1 MSKFHEKYRSRGF
14 QVLAVDSDDDDT
26 PEMVRE
32 MVSKLKLTHPMVLRG
47 AAVSDLYSV
56 EQILPTAFWIDRNGR
71 VVLREVGFLP
81 EMEKE
86 IERRINELLGKPE
99 GAKPEGAQPDGAK
112 PEPAQ
117 PEKAK
122 P

>member
-1 MSKFHEKYRSRGF
+1 
-14 QVLAVDSDDDDT
+14 VDADDDDT

-32 MVSKLKLTHPMVLRG
+32 MVSKMKLTHPMVLRG
-47 AAVSDLYSV
+47 SAVSDLYSV

-86 IERRINELLGKPE
+86 IERRINELLGSSAVPPLSPPRGRPE
-99 GAKPEGAQPDGAK
+99 GAKAEGTQL
-112 PEPAQ
+112 
-117 PEKAK
+117 EKAK